1 MAQFILID
9 TGVLID
15 YLRGHPQAAHWLE
28 SLNQP
33 LCISTITIA
42 ELYAG
47 VRNDQERETLEGFLD
62 AFEWV
67 VVDGEIGKQAGVYR
81 RDYGRS
87 HGTGLADAVIAASA
101 QAANARLATLNTR
114 HFPMFGDVL
123 RPYDKA

>member
-1 MAQFILID
+1 MAQLILID
-9 TGVLID
+9 TDVLID
-15 YLRGHPQAAHWLE
+15 YLRGYPQATHWLE

-47 VRNDQERETLEGFLD
+47 VRDDQERETLDGFLD

-67 VVDGEIGKQAGVYR
+67 VVDGEIGKQAGLSR
-81 RDYGRS
+81 RDYGKS
-87 HGTGLADAVIAASA
+87 HGTGLADAVIAACA

-114 HFPMFGDVL
+114 HVPLFGDVL
-123 RPYDKA
+123 RPYD